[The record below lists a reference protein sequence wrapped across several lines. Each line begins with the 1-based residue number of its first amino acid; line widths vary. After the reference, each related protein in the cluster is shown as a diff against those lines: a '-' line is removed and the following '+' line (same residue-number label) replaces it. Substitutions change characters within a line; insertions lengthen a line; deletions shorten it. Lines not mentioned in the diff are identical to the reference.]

1 MSTGMVTPEARMA
14 NDIAR
19 HFKHL
24 PNEVAVDA
32 VARHIETFW
41 DPAMRERLRSQA
53 LAHDDSLD
61 PQVTA
66 AAKVLK
72 RKPHRQE
79 TQAQP

>member
-1 MSTGMVTPEARMA
+1 MTPEARMS

-32 VARHIETFW
+32 IARHIETFW
-41 DPAMRERLRSQA
+41 DPAMRERLRNLA

-61 PQVTA
+61 AQVTA

-72 RKPHRQE
+72 RKPERHE